1 MPLVRLTTSAQ
12 RSPAAGQ
19 ALLRSLSQLV
29 SQRLGKPEEY
39 VMTCLVPASMT
50 FGGSDEPCAFL
61 ELKSIGRFSPELT
74 KQLAEVLC
82 PLLGD
87 ALGLPP
93 GRVYIEFGDAQAY
106 LWGHDGDTFG

>member
-19 ALLRSLSQLV
+19 ALLQSLSRLV
-29 SQRLGKPEEY
+29 AERLGKPEEY

-50 FGGSDEPCAFL
+50 FAGSDEPCAFL
-61 ELKSIGRFSPELT
+61 ELKNVGRFSPELT
-74 KQLAEVLC
+74 KRLSEVLC
-82 PLLGD
+82 PLVGD
-87 ALGLPP
+87 ALGLAQS
-93 GRVYIEFGDAQAY
+93 RVYIEFGDAQGY